1 MVSNFVFDA
10 DGVIRRTVSCDVR
23 TPRRSTRRCADA
35 RGLAA
40 LAVGAS
46 GRRRG
51 DAAGNVPADVGFP
64 LVFVPGSAVAQV
76 VTRPRVMTTCGR
88 AQLPVSYSVI
98 SKSSW

>member
-1 MVSNFVFDA
+1 MVSNFVFEA

-23 TPRRSTRRCADA
+23 TPRRSKRRC
-35 RGLAA
+35 
-40 LAVGAS
+40 
-46 GRRRG
+46 
-51 DAAGNVPADVGFP
+51 ADVGFP

>member
-1 MVSNFVFDA
+1 MVSNFVFEA

-23 TPRRSTRRCADA
+23 TPRRSTRRY
-35 RGLAA
+35 
-40 LAVGAS
+40 
-46 GRRRG
+46 
-51 DAAGNVPADVGFP
+51 ADVGFP